1 MATSHEL
8 CQALLWDPGA
18 GKHLSREEGS
28 VSLSL
33 KVSLNHTACIYAG
46 GFAECYFFCTG
57 VYIRL
62 FSQMNLIYWQ
72 LGRAASQKASS
83 ASSVSLM
90 GSLSAGCL
98 SSVSLVSW
106 IEQSHGR
113 KTVGEQS
120 STVPWRWSQ
129 WLNREG
135 LLCWIGSSTAKAWS
149 TSLRAPSLISSLCF
163 PFLYCPRDVR
173 AIYHIS
179 VWTVLN
185 IN

>member
-1 MATSHEL
+1 MNCARPCSETLGLGNTCLEKR
-8 CQALLWDPGA
+8 ALFP
-18 GKHLSREEGS
+18 
-28 VSLSL
+28 SL

-90 GSLSAGCL
+90 GSLPAGCL

-149 TSLRAPSLISSLCF
+149 TPLTAPSLISSLCF